1 MAFFVAEFVLLMQF
15 MWKYIDDIAGKGI
28 SLPIILE
35 LLFYFGVSII
45 PKAVPV
51 TILIAS
57 VMVFGNLAERY
68 ELSSMKSA
76 GISLTRILLG
86 GFIIAVLTA
95 AFSMVSANY
104 LKPRANFKFL
114 ERMNSVKDKKLALS
128 FEEGVFSKDFRN
140 YVIKLGDI
148 DPNGRDIGDILIYDQ
163 SASDKSL
170 LSVLTADSGSMY
182 SKEDQSVFVME
193 LGEGEQFKE
202 MSDKAANKS
211 EKTFP
216 LLRTQF
222 KRWNKVFDMSDFDME
237 AQNFNS
243 NRREHDLYNAK
254 QLLFTIDSFQTQI
267 EDNSARVLVSFE
279 NLLSTNE
286 LEEELEAGDNDSQL
300 PQKVQD
306 ALSKKDQQVKNRNRN
321 PVKSVTKPAKQFL
334 NKELSNYNS
343 LIQTFDTLSAK
354 SIMIASKQVSNRR
367 NDVIRQNQS
376 RNKSIKAQQN
386 MCVLRYNQIYAW
398 AFICIVFLFM
408 GASLGSI
415 VRKGGYGYPLLIAII
430 FFTFFIVI
438 NIIGEKLMKSNTLDP
453 ITAGWLSNIILGPI
467 AIIITYT
474 AMRDSNF
481 AWLKDKV
488 VALKLR
494 FFG

>member
-95 AFSMVSANY
+95 IFSMVSANY

-114 ERMNSVKDKKLALS
+114 ERMNSVKSKKLALS
-128 FEEGVFSKDFRN
+128 FEEGVFGQDFRN

-148 DPNGRDIGDILIYDQ
+148 DPNGRDIGDIIIYDQ

-170 LSVLTADSGSMY
+170 LSVLTAESGAMY
-182 SKEDQSVFVME
+182 SREDQSVFVME
-193 LGEGEQFKE
+193 LEEGEQFKE
-202 MSDKAANKS
+202 MADKATNKND
-211 EKTFP
+211 KTFP

-222 KRWNKVFDMSDFDME
+222 KKWNKIFDMSGFEME

-254 QLLFTIDSFQTQI
+254 QLRYSIDSLRSQI
-267 EDNSARVLVSFE
+267 DANSARIRVNFQ
-279 NLLSTNE
+279 NLLNIDE
-286 LEEELEAGDNDSQL
+286 VEDEIEKEDEDSQL

-306 ALSKKDQQVKNRNRN
+306 ALSKKDKQVKNRNRN
-321 PVKSVTKPAKQFL
+321 PVKSVTKPPKQFL
-334 NKELSNYNS
+334 KKELGTYNS
-343 LIQTFDTLSAK
+343 LIETFDTLSAK
-354 SIMIASKQVSNRR
+354 SIIIASKQVSNRR
-367 NDVIRQNQS
+367 NDVIRQNES
-376 RNKSIKAQQN
+376 RNKSIKSLQD
-386 MCVLRYNQIYAW
+386 MCVLRYQQIYAW

-415 VRKGGYGYPLLIAII
+415 VSKGGYGYPLLISII

-438 NIIGEKLMKSNTLDP
+438 NIIGEKLMKSNTCL
-453 ITAGWLSNIILGPI
+453 L
-467 AIIITYT
+467 YT
-474 AMRDSNF
+474 SPSPRD
-481 AWLKDKV
+481 
-488 VALKLR
+488 
-494 FFG
+494 